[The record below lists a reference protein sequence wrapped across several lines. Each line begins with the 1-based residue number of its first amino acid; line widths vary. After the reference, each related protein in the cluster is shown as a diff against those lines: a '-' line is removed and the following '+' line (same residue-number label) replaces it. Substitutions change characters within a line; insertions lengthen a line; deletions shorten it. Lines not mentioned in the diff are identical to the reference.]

1 MQPEHRKTPWQ
12 ALMAAPCI
20 SPIFATP
27 YVGTECI
34 QMDWLHVVDVGI
46 ALQFLGSL
54 MKYFCSKFAGTFDEQ
69 VRDMFRCIL
78 EFHDVQSVEYRL
90 DHLKPSMIKDTKKFP
105 SLEQKLGNRD
115 AWCFGLCRW
124 LMPLGML
131 ATRWN
136 RPCISV
142 PGISTNAMSN

>member
-1 MQPEHRKTPWQ
+1 MCDIKPQDIQEVSFEAAWMQPEHRKTPWQ

-34 QMDWLHVVDVGI
+34 QMDWLHVVDIGI

-90 DHLKPSMIKDTKKFP
+90 DHLKPSMIKDPTKKFP
-105 SLEQKLGNRD
+105 KLRAKAGESRSG
-115 AWCFGLCRW
+115 A
-124 LMPLGML
+124 LGC
-131 ATRWN
+131 AD
-136 RPCISV
+136 
-142 PGISTNAMSN
+142 G